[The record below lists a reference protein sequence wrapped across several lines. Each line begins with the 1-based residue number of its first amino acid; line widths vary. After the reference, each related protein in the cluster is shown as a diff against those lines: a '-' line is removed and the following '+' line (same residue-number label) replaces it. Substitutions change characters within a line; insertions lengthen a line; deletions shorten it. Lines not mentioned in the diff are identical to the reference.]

1 MAVWGLGRYYLEE
14 WDTLPLTI
22 VGTQPHLYIEFD
34 RFDAEAEFRTALQ
47 GPLAILAVVIGI
59 RAGGWGIVFGTLI
72 AAVVIAA
79 FAYATREARRRA
91 NTVLA
96 NGIAAGLVP
105 LQRKGDDN
113 RESPGTAEQDAHAPR
128 A

>member
-1 MAVWGLGRYYLEE
+1 
-14 WDTLPLTI
+14 
-22 VGTQPHLYIEFD
+22 
-34 RFDAEAEFRTALQ
+34 
-47 GPLAILAVVIGI
+47 VIGI

-105 LQRKGDDN
+105 LQRKVTTTVSHRGPPN
-113 RESPGTAEQDAHAPR
+113 RTLTRPVLSTDFGYRRLARLTLSARGSPTCMSGAPCR
-128 A
+128 RSFAAFFTGW